1 MSVLLVRKL
10 HKYAGALFAPALL
23 FFCVTGLLQTFDLH
37 KARGGAAPSGL
48 VLKLAALHKSQTLQ
62 TARAP
67 SGGASRGKAADK
79 PARAP
84 APPPPLA
91 VQLMKLFVAGASI
104 TLGATTLAGVY
115 MSLRGP
121 RGQLLVWAMLVLG
134 VAAPAA
140 LMALM

>member
-1 MSVLLVRKL
+1 MQLVRKL

-37 KARGGAAPSGL
+37 KARAGAEPPRL

-62 TARAP
+62 TTRAP
-67 SGGASRGKAADK
+67 PGGASRGKAADK
-79 PARAP
+79 PARGP
-84 APPPPLA
+84 APPPSLA

-115 MSLRGP
+115 MSLRAP
-121 RGQLLVWAMLVLG
+121 RGQLMVWAMLVLG